1 MTSDTSSAKPIHE
14 FEYHFKV
21 LETHLDTFGHMN
33 HATYLVVF
41 EQARWE
47 FITEHGW
54 GLREIQKAQ
63 IGPTIL
69 EVKVRYKREL
79 RLREDVTIRSKV
91 YPAEGKLSKIEQT
104 MFNSKNEA
112 CCEIELLIGLFD
124 MQKRRLIAP
133 PDSWISKP

>member
-1 MTSDTSSAKPIHE
+1 MNPEPATQPIHT

-54 GLREIQKAQ
+54 GLDRIQERK

-79 RLREDVTIRSKV
+79 RLREDIKIVSKV
-91 YPAEGKLSKIEQT
+91 YPAEGKLSRIEQT
-104 MFNSKNEA
+104 MLNSKGEA
-112 CCEIELLIGLFD
+112 CCTIELLIGVFD
-124 MQKRRLIAP
+124 MEKRRLIPP
-133 PDSWISKP
+133 PDDWVASR